1 MSLRHRHWPAVL
13 SRPASGWSSLLLLLG
28 MLSVVGAAVV
38 DTRPPVIGPQD
49 RGLAPLVVI
58 LAAGLVGFLLAR
70 SHIGVLRAHLIGA
83 AAGAFILLL
92 STAASLEGGRAAT
105 PDPSGLALMGEQL
118 TRLSAAVQSEVR
130 QLLGSSDAL
139 PVVLPGLV
147 LGAIAWSTGQFSAFS
162 VFRHGR
168 AGPAIVASG
177 TILLLNEALPATA
190 SASDRLPLVWAL
202 ALFSLAAMLLL
213 VRLQHAAHA
222 GQWSRRQIVASAEVE
237 KSFVRLGGLFVILVV
252 IAATSL
258 SAVARMPAQ
267 PIDEGLFRGPL
278 DDLRQEVSRW
288 LRLVAVD
295 VTGQAS
301 TTLDDRLRVADEWEP
316 GGGVAF
322 AVDVEGDLR
331 GNYWWLSAFAD
342 FDGYAWSRSDTTS
355 DEAAALVP
363 IDLPP
368 DTSGAGPFDVSVTVT
383 PRRSTLAL
391 GTLIAPSEPRVVSRA
406 VRVRS
411 LGDREGLTEIT
422 FADAVLRGASY
433 RVTSAVHDYQGGEG
447 ALTASLL
454 RAAGTDYPAW
464 VDRYLRVDAGASGP
478 RTVRLAAEIAS
489 FAERSGLDSPYDLA
503 RLLQDR
509 LRTMDYQTSIEG
521 LCQPGENVPECLLRT
536 ETGFCQ
542 HFASTMVMALRE
554 LGVPARIVSGYLP
567 GERSEDGRWDVPQ
580 QALHTWVEAYFPGV
594 GWVRFDPTPGDQLRR
609 FAQLPTDLAEGEPVA
624 SSGPDASSAP
634 AAASAAADLE
644 LLPSPSPD
652 SAAATPVGG
661 GGAAPG
667 MELLVIPALA
677 ALVLVV
683 LLAVLLVRL
692 RRLPQADGALA
703 YSRIAGLAS
712 RLGRG
717 PHPAQ
722 TEFEFAASLSDA
734 LPSLRPDLYLVAHA
748 RVEKRYGHRDV
759 ASDRRPALR
768 RAYARIR
775 TALLRLGW
783 RGGR

>member
-1 MSLRHRHWPAVL
+1 MSPSHRHWPAAL
-13 SRPASGWSSLLLLLG
+13 SRPTSGWSSLLLLLG
-28 MLSVVGAAVV
+28 MLLVVGVAVV
-38 DTRPPVIGPQD
+38 DSRPPVIGPQG
-49 RGLAPLVVI
+49 RGLAPLVAIV
-58 LAAGLVGFLLAR
+58 AAGLAGFLLAR
-70 SHIGVLRAHLIGA
+70 SHIGTLRAHLIGA
-83 AAGAFILLL
+83 AAGAAVLLL
-92 STAASLEGGRAAT
+92 SAAASLEGGSAAT
-105 PDPSGLALMGEQL
+105 LDPGGLGLISEQL

-130 QLLGSSDAL
+130 QLLGSSQAL
-139 PVVLPGLV
+139 PVVLPSLV
-147 LGAIAWSTGQFSAFS
+147 LGAIAWTTGQFSAFS
-162 VFRHGR
+162 VFRHER

-177 TILLLNEALPATA
+177 TILLLNEALPPTVA
-190 SASDRLPLVWAL
+190 ASDRLPVVGAL
-202 ALFSLAAMLLL
+202 ALFSLAALLLL
-213 VRLQHAAHA
+213 VRLQHVAHA

-237 KSFVRLGGLFVILVV
+237 HSFVRLGGLFVVLVV
-252 IAATSL
+252 VAATSL
-258 SAVARMPAQ
+258 AAVARVPAQ
-267 PIDEGLFRGPL
+267 PIDEGLLRGPL

-295 VTGQAS
+295 VSGQAS
-301 TTLDDRLRVADEWEP
+301 TTLDDRLRVADAWEP

-355 DEAAALVP
+355 DEVAALAP

-368 DTSGAGPFDVSVTVT
+368 DTSGAGPFDVTVTVT

-391 GTLIAPSEPRVVSRA
+391 GTLIAPSEAGVVSHA

-422 FADAVLRGASY
+422 FTDEVLRGASY

-464 VDRYLRVDAGASGP
+464 VGRYLRVDAGASGP
-478 RTVRLAAEIAS
+478 RTIRLAAEIAS
-489 FAERSGLDSPYDLA
+489 LAERSGLDTPFDLA

-509 LRTMDYQTSIEG
+509 LRRMDYEASIAG
-521 LCQPGENVPECLLRT
+521 LCQPGENVPECLVRT

-554 LGVPARIVSGYLP
+554 LGVPARLVSGYLP
-567 GERSEDGRWDVPQ
+567 GERNDDGRWDVPQ
-580 QALHTWVEAYFPGV
+580 QAQHAWVEAYFPGV
-594 GWVRFDPTPGDQLRR
+594 GWVRFDPTPGDQLQR
-609 FAQLPTDLAEGEPVA
+609 FAQLPTDLAEGEPLP
-624 SSGPDASSAP
+624 STGPDASSGR
-634 AAASAAADLE
+634 AAESAAADLE

-652 SAAATPVGG
+652 NALATRVDG

-667 MELLVIPALA
+667 IELLIVPAAA
-677 ALVLVV
+677 ALVLV
-683 LLAVLLVRL
+683 LLLSLLRL

-703 YSRIAGLAS
+703 YGRIAGLAS

-722 TEFEFAASLSDA
+722 TEFEFAASLSES

-759 ASDRRPALR
+759 PSERRPALR

-775 TALLRLGW
+775 TALLRLSW
-783 RGGR
+783 RGSR